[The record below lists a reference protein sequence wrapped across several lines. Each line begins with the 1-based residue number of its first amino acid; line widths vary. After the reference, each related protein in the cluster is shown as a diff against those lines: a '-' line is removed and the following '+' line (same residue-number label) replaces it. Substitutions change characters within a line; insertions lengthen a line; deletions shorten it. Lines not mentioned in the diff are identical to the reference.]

1 RYADTTRFGTRMSAR
16 FDIDNPPDMPA
27 NDGGQDG
34 RVEPGEQLI
43 IDLDGFEGP
52 IDLMLALA
60 RDKKLDITG
69 ISMVALADQYL
80 AFIDKAR
87 SLRLELAADY
97 LVMAAWLAYLKS
109 RLLLPPEEE
118 ATADEPTGEE
128 LAAALAFQLK
138 RLESIQK
145 AAKLL
150 TERPYLHYERQTRG
164 AAEDFQVINNPIYDV
179 GLYDILRAYGDI
191 QQRQQAQTYRPV
203 QARLFS
209 VEDALKRLRQ
219 SLGSVPGWVTLQSLL
234 PSTLGQGLS
243 RRSAVASTFLASLE
257 LAKGGNLEIQQA
269 TPFAPIRLRWRDAP
283 ADADRGAGATQ
294 NQ

>member
-1 RYADTTRFGTRMSAR
+1 MSAR
-16 FDIDNPPDMPA
+16 FDNDSPPELPA
-27 NDGGQDG
+27 NDGGHDA

-60 RDKKLDITG
+60 REKKLDITG

-80 AFIDKAR
+80 AFVEKAR
-87 SLRLELAADY
+87 ELRLELAADY

-118 ATADEPTGEE
+118 ETAAEPTGEE

-138 RLESIQK
+138 RLEAMQK
-145 AAKLL
+145 AAQQLN
-150 TERPYLHYERQTRG
+150 ERPFLYYERQTRG
-164 AAEDFQVINNPIYDV
+164 KAEGIKIITKPVYDI
-179 GLYDILRAYGDI
+179 GLYDILRVYGEI

-203 QARLFS
+203 MARLFS
-209 VEDALKRLRQ
+209 TEEALQRLRQ
-219 SLGSVPGWVTLQSLL
+219 SLGGVPDWVTLQSLL
-234 PSTLGQGLS
+234 PTNLGQGLS
-243 RRSAVASTFLASLE
+243 RRSAIASTFVASLE

-269 TPFAPIRLRWRDAP
+269 VPFAPIRLRWREAP
-283 ADADRGAGATQ
+283 ADPDKGHG
-294 NQ
+294 NQAANSA